1 MPSLGAFTLPA
12 WARAAHPIV
21 RYERRHWQASR
32 TWRLVNTLLWG
43 GSLVFL
49 LVPAACS
56 LLFTVTS
63 TFQSPAELVLG
74 IGGLFT
80 FGLFF
85 VTALLSGVNTLCA
98 GILGATLIARER
110 ESQTWPFLRLTPLPG
125 REIALGK
132 LMAVFYTLGRPL
144 AIITGLRLLT
154 LLGGL
159 VTLVIAYFV
168 SGSNP
173 YALADVAAAF
183 QRELAVAPNDL
194 LPGVAFFLLSL
205 LVGLVTW
212 LAEPFWGVLYNGVLG
227 LAASTLVR
235 SRGAAVAVLFGV
247 QFGIAFGVFAPAQQF
262 ALLATAPFVVTGTGT
277 PNGFFPLFIIG
288 SQAGLSIVLSLG
300 VLLGALYLAL
310 RRADTLGD

>member
-1 MPSLGAFTLPA
+1 MGSLTLPA

-32 TWRLVNTLLWG
+32 TWRLVNVLLWG

-56 LLFTVTS
+56 LLFTVGF
-63 TFQSPAELVLG
+63 TFQSPAEVVLG
-74 IGGLFT
+74 LGGLFT
-80 FGLFF
+80 LGLFI
-85 VTALLSGVNTLCA
+85 VTAILSGLNALCA
-98 GILGATLIARER
+98 GILGATVIARER
-110 ESQTWPFLRLTPLPG
+110 ESQTWPFLRLTPLTG

-144 AIITGLRLLT
+144 AIITGLRLLA

-159 VTLVIAYFV
+159 VTVIVAYLV
-168 SGSNP
+168 SGANP
-173 YALADVAAAF
+173 YALAELAAAL
-183 QRELAVAPNDL
+183 QRDLAAAPGHVFPGLML
-194 LPGVAFFLLSL
+194 LGLGL

-212 LAEPFWGVLYNGVLG
+212 LAEPLWGVLYNGVLG

-235 SRGAAVAVLFGV
+235 SRGAAVAVLFGA
-247 QFGIAFGVFAPAQQF
+247 QFGIALGLVAPAQQI
-262 ALLATAPFVVTGTGT
+262 ALLATAPFIVTSSGA
-277 PNGFFPLFIIG
+277 PNSFLALFIVG
-288 SQAGLSIVLSLG
+288 SQAALGLVLSWG
-300 VLLGALYLAL
+300 VLAGALYLAL